1 MSPIWTIARSTVYSL
16 VAKCWDEKH
25 VFCKHPIVIGALCF
39 GRNHFHWG
47 LAPIHYTVYIYICI
61 YMLYNAYLGESKTC
75 DLNKKITKDL
85 SGILHSRLICSGC
98 FQTNWWNY
106 FADSPCMDY
115 LPTGKVKREKWLHS
129 RRNVGK
135 YSHPMEHLGW
145 VGNMTVVNFCF
156 AIANRRFR
164 ESIECHSKGTRWF
177 F

>member
-1 MSPIWTIARSTVYSL
+1 VLFVLAETT
-16 VAKCWDEKH
+16 
-25 VFCKHPIVIGALCF
+25 FIGDL
-39 GRNHFHWG
+39 
-47 LAPIHYTVYIYICI
+47 LLYIILYIYICI

-75 DLNKKITKDL
+75 DLNKKIRKDL
-85 SGILHSRLICSGC
+85 SGILHSRLIWSGC

-106 FADSPCMDY
+106 FPDSPCMDY
-115 LPTGKVKREKWLHS
+115 LPTGKVKGEKWLHS

-177 F
+177 FLVISTSSTNDFVAKSSISDWGGPGDVP